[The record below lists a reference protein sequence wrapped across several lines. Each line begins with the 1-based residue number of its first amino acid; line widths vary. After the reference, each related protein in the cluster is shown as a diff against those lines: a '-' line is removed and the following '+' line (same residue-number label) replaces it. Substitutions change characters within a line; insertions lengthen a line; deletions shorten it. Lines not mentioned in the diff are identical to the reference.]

1 MFLDKVGYYFNET
14 CQIIGKK
21 AKRESQNA
29 HFLPPDTHTYILC
42 VSEGYAHVRTC
53 AYQGVRNVL
62 FSENLAYLFSC
73 NTLFEIHPFA
83 LLPTICLFMNVKAE
97 SLKKKYRSMTAL
109 SVLKFTTFTLALT
122 ALHTIWRG
130 LVTIDTILAFN

>member
-1 MFLDKVGYYFNET
+1 MKP
-14 CQIIGKK
+14 
-21 AKRESQNA
+21 AKSSVKRQSVNLKT
-29 HFLPPDTHTYILC
+29 HISYPDTHTYILC

-130 LVTIDTILAFN
+130 LVTIDKILAFN